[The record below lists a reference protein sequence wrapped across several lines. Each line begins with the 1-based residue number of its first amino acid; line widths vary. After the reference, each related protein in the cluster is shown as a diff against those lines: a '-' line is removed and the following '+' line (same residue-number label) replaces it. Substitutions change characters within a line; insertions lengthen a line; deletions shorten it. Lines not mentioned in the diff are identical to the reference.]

1 MATRNAKA
9 EQAARSPLDGG
20 VRPATIVE
28 LDEASDRARVRISAG
43 RGATEP
49 APARIA
55 HIPGYRATVG
65 DRVLVASTPGAPSGL
80 DLYVIAVLHAARAP
94 AVTLPDGSAAEVRG
108 GAIELR
114 DPAGRLLVRYSD
126 GHAEIAA
133 PAGDLTLAAPKGR
146 VVLQSGTDIAVDAAR
161 DVIHRAGRRIDLAAG
176 RTPAETPSEADP
188 APELRVE
195 SGSASISVD
204 RIALQAKAGRFAV
217 GQVAVFARAIA
228 TTAERIATRAETH
241 ELTATCLVEKTRDAL
256 RDVSDLAETRIGRAR
271 TLVRDVYSLCSG
283 RTVITSKEETTID
296 GDKILLG

>member
-9 EQAARSPLDGG
+9 EQAARSTLDGG

-28 LDEASDRARVRISAG
+28 LEEGSDRARVRISAG

-55 HIPGYRATVG
+55 QIPGYRASVG
-65 DRVLVASTPGAPSGL
+65 DRVLVAGSGTA
-80 DLYVIAVLHAARAP
+80 LYVIAVLHAARAP
-94 AVTLPDGSAAEVRG
+94 AVTLPDGSAAEVRD

-114 DPAGRLLVRYSD
+114 DAAGRLLVRYSE

-146 VVLQSGTDIAVDAAR
+146 VVLQSGTDVAVEAAR
-161 DVIHRAGRRIDLAAG
+161 DVVHRAGRRIDLAAG
-176 RTPAETPSEADP
+176 RTDAENEADVER

-195 SGSASISVD
+195 PGSASVSVD

-228 TTAERIATRAETH
+228 TTAERIATRADSH
-241 ELTATCLVEKTRDAL
+241 ELTATRLVEKTRDAL
-256 RDVSDLAETRIGRAR
+256 RDVSDLAESKIGRAR
-271 TLVRDVYSLCSG
+271 TLVRDVYSLYSG